1 MIKLIAFDL
10 WKTLAYRDV
19 NYSTTS
25 RMLEIFKIEIPKKQ
39 FVKLFE
45 QTLQT
50 KRWSSK
56 TEAYTAL
63 CQAMGL
69 EPTEQNITTLIQIR
83 DQAEAQ
89 TKLYPYTISMLNQL
103 RSLGY
108 KTGLISN
115 SSTFAVK
122 ILKEQTN
129 ILDYIDY
136 PLFSFEIGVIKPD
149 LKFFQALLKLAGC
162 QPQESIMIGDK
173 PGDDVN
179 PPRSIGMNAV
189 LFQNY
194 KQLKKNLAIFFININ

>member
-10 WKTLAYRDV
+10 WQTLAYRDV
-19 NYSTTS
+19 DYSTTS
-25 RMLEIFKIEIPKKQ
+25 RMLEVFKIQIPKKQ

-56 TEAYTAL
+56 TEAYTTL

-89 TKLYPYTISMLNQL
+89 TKLYPYTISLLHQL

-108 KTGLISN
+108 KTGLVSN
-115 SSTFAVK
+115 SSTFAVE
-122 ILKEQTN
+122 ILKKQTN

-149 LKFFQALLKLAGC
+149 LKFFQTLLKLAGR
-162 QPQESIMIGDK
+162 QPQESIMVGDK
-173 PGDDVN
+173 EGDDVEQ
-179 PPRSIGMNAV
+179 SHGIGMNAI

-194 KQLKKNLAIFFININ
+194 EQLKKDLAAFSININ